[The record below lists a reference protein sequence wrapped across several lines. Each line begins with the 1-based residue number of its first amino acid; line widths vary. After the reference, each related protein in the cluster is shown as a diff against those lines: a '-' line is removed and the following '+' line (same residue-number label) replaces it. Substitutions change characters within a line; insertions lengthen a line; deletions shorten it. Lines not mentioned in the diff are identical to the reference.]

1 MNAITLKYPD
11 SWLMPIATDASHFP
25 KDAKMAAAVKLFE
38 MGKLTSGQAVQL
50 ACVGRQEF
58 LLGCRQWGVD
68 SVNWDADEIE
78 AEFTTQAPILPRL

>member
-1 MNAITLKYPD
+1 MNAITLEYPN
-11 SWLMPIATDASHFP
+11 SWLVPMATDALHFA

-38 MGKLTSGQAVQL
+38 VGKLTSGQAAQF
-50 ACVGRQEF
+50 AGVGRAEF

-78 AEFTTQAPILPRL
+78 AEFAAPLPGRP